1 MAERRHFNRLGPA
14 IVAVAVAAVC
24 VTLLVLLVRSN
35 WSRPQVKPPAVA
47 QSTTTG
53 QAARSAGAKVLP
65 TEPKR
70 SIEPAPAGPQPV
82 QPANPD

>member
-1 MAERRHFNRLGPA
+1 MAEQRHFNRLGPA
-14 IVAVAVAAVC
+14 MVAVAVAVVC
-24 VTLLVLLVRSN
+24 VALLVLLARSN
-35 WSRPQVKPPAVA
+35 WNRPQVKPPAVA

-70 SIEPAPAGPQPV
+70 SIEPKPAGPPPA